1 MTVELALSQAA
12 SATVPL
18 ASNATPDQ
26 IAQDILRENSGYLYG
41 YYFAEIRQSLDALAQ
56 VDPQLARQV
65 EAAVMS
71 RLNAREQGQLRSAT
85 YSINAG
91 EAGSITIAEDA
102 PSLQSYFE
110 GTATGNAAADR
121 AFYARL
127 DRAFGDGDA
136 ATNDVARIEAGIGL
150 LIRGDISL
158 EQYETLR
165 AAGVQDGVNVGEV
178 VLDLTQMTLDIVGI
192 FDQTGIS
199 DGANALISAGRGD
212 WVGAGLSA
220 LAIVPVVGA
229 LAAAGKLGKW
239 AETVAKA
246 VELAASN
253 PAARAALEPM
263 LRRLNDAIGAI
274 PDAVMRNLPDEM
286 RNTLEGLKTRLD
298 DFLGVAN
305 RAFSNGVQTVA
316 ERLGIS
322 PERVQAI
329 LDTPK
334 GDRPPPVDYVPA
346 SRIAEHATSFENGG
360 SRFTLQSSIDR
371 YGLGQRDGTTFI
383 MTRAEADQLLLDTG
397 GDLRRLEQALGLPEG
412 QLDNAQLVR
421 VDFTPEAMDDLGM
434 RMPSG
439 NEAGAND
446 QWLPGGLLPS
456 GTNEA
461 VIDGASAQP
470 HHYSITAIN

>member
-1 MTVELALSQAA
+1 MNQVVGQSGAVFTVGGKGAVNTSDFEKQPAGSSYRKEYEAVKASLPQQYRNDDALVDAAIEKYFQAQIGPNASVRQQTQARGEAARQAVAEFEHEKTEALNAAELARLTQ
-12 SATVPL
+12 
-18 ASNATPDQ
+18 ASNPA
-26 IAQDILRENSGYLYG
+26 
-41 YYFAEIRQSLDALAQ
+41 
-56 VDPQLARQV
+56 
-65 EAAVMS
+65 
-71 RLNAREQGQLRSAT
+71 QGQSA
-85 YSINAG
+85 I
-91 EAGSITIAEDA
+91 
-102 PSLQSYFE
+102 
-110 GTATGNAAADR
+110 
-121 AFYARL
+121 
-127 DRAFGDGDA
+127 DGFPQP
-136 ATNDVARIEAGIGL
+136 
-150 LIRGDISL
+150 GDISL
-158 EQYETLR
+158 AQYATISAARGAEVA
-165 AAGVQDGVNVGEV
+165 AAGAAGPDLGTLL
-178 VLDLTQMTLDIVGI
+178 LDLTQMTLDIVGI
-192 FDQTGIS
+192 FDPIGLS

-229 LAAAGKLGKW
+229 LATAGKFGKW

-246 VELAASN
+246 VELAATN
-253 PAARAALEPM
+253 PAARQALQP
-263 LRRLNDAIGAI
+263 LLQKLNDAIGAI
-274 PDAVMRNLPDEM
+274 PDAVMRNLPAEM
-286 RNTLEGLKTRLD
+286 RSTLEGLKTQLD

-305 RAFSNGVQTVA
+305 RSFSNGVEAVA
-316 ERLGIS
+316 DRLGIS

-346 SRIAEHATSFENGG
+346 NRIAEHAASFENGG

-383 MTRAEADQLLLDTG
+383 MTRAEADQLLRDTG
-397 GDLRRLEQALGLPEG
+397 GDPRRLEQALGLPEG

-461 VIDGASAQP
+461 VIDGAKAQP
-470 HHYSITAIN
+470 HHYSITAVD